1 VRIAVVGIG
10 ALGCLLG
17 ARLSVAA
24 DVILLGHWPE
34 QIAAVQKGGLRV
46 ENLQDDHK
54 TYKVSITSNPESI
67 AACDVVLVAVKSR
80 QTSDVAQMLSERL
93 DDSVLVL
100 TLQNGLNNRATLAQ
114 ALGPERVAL
123 GVTSEGAT
131 ILAPG
136 IVRHAGRGNTY
147 LGLDRTLGPKPQ
159 NRLKDLERVF
169 NQAGFT
175 TQTVDDANG
184 LMWGK
189 LAVNAAINPFTALL
203 QVSNGFLVEHQPLK
217 DIMRRAAEEVAIVAQ
232 AQGIELPVSNPAEQA
247 YQIAEATA
255 ANISSMLQDFRRGVP
270 TEIDVI
276 SGAVER
282 LGQEAGIPTP
292 VNSRLYQLVRELE
305 TGVIP
310 PLKPGD
316 VAGLLRLLPVDL

>member
-1 VRIAVVGIG
+1 VRIAVVGVG

-17 ARLSVAA
+17 ACLSVVA

-34 QIAAVQKGGLRV
+34 QIAAIQKDGLRV
-46 ENLQDDHK
+46 ENLQGQHR
-54 TYKVSITSNPESI
+54 TYKIAITSNPESI
-67 AACDVVLVAVKSR
+67 AASDVVLVAVKSR
-80 QTSDVAQMLSERL
+80 QTGEVARMLSEQL
-93 DDSVLVL
+93 DDPVLVL
-100 TLQNGLNNRATLAQ
+100 TLQNGLNNRATLVQ

-147 LGLDRTLGPKPQ
+147 LGLDRTLGPEPQ

-169 NQAGFT
+169 IQAGFT
-175 TQTVDDANG
+175 TQTVDDANR
-184 LMWGK
+184 LVWGK
-189 LAVNAAINPFTALL
+189 LAVNAAINPLTTLL
-203 QVSNGFLVEHQPLK
+203 QVPNGFLIEHQPLK
-217 DIMRRAAEEVAIVAQ
+217 EIMGRAAEEVALVAR
-232 AQGIELPVSNPAEQA
+232 AKGIELPFSNPAEQA

-276 SGAVER
+276 SGAVDR

-292 VNSRLYQLVRELE
+292 INSRLYQLVHEFE
-305 TGVIP
+305 TGDTP

-316 VAGLLRLLPVDL
+316 VAGLLQLLPVDL